1 MAKKFRPGGVS
12 PALVT
17 PFTKKDEVDEEAYR
31 KLIRFVIDDL
41 GVTGI
46 VPAGSTGEFSSLFW
60 DEQKRIIEIAVE
72 EANGKVDVMAG
83 TGTSGTKRTI
93 AMTKHAMDVGADAG
107 LIVTPY
113 YMKPTQRGLYM
124 HYSAIASKVD
134 FPIML
139 YQLPALT
146 DVVLPRMVVE
156 DLAVEHENIVGMK
169 CSWGNMAYLMEILER
184 VKPVAPEFKILCGW
198 DEIVFPAL
206 AAGVDGCILASA
218 NFIGDHWVKI
228 KKLVEAGKLEEA
240 RKAEMEIHK
249 ITRIIVKTGGAG
261 TKEALNMM
269 GVKVRKPRLPLEI
282 GGSISHELRS
292 ELRLELERLGK
303 IKVEPR
309 IALPEDPKKIEERFG
324 QIDVTA
330 ETILQKKL
338 LVGEGFFG
346 GDRPEMAHVDLLIG
360 PKDGPVGIA
369 FAKALAL
376 VKDDPSTVEGH
387 EPLLALHETNEAV
400 KPDTLLVPKVF
411 IRNLRQASMVFG
423 PVQAGVA
430 KAVTTCVQDGFIPEK
445 YVNDLVII
453 ASVFVHPTAIS
464 RNRVYVNNR
473 KATVMAIRKA
483 IENRPDLDYLFETPT
498 RHPLKNE
505 P

>member
-1 MAKKFRPGGVS
+1 MTKKFSPGGVS

-17 PFTKKDEVDEEAYR
+17 PFTKKDELDEEAYR

-60 DEQKRIIEIAVE
+60 EEQKRVIEIAVE
-72 EANGKVDVMAG
+72 EAKGKVDVMAG

-93 AMTKHAMDVGADAG
+93 EMTKHAKDIGADAA
-107 LIVTPY
+107 LVVTPY
-113 YMKPTQRGLYM
+113 YMKPTQRGLFK
-124 HYSAIASKVD
+124 HYSELANKVD

-156 DLAVEHENIVGMK
+156 DLAVEHENVVGMK

-184 VKPVAPEFKILCGW
+184 VKPVAPNFKILCGW

-206 AAGVDGCILASA
+206 AGGVDGCILASA
-218 NFIGDHWVKI
+218 NYIGDHWVKI
-228 KKLVEAGKLEEA
+228 KKLVEAGKLAEA

-249 ITRIIVKTGGAG
+249 LTRIAVKTGASGA
-261 TKEALNMM
+261 KEALNMM
-269 GVKVRKPRLPLEI
+269 GIKVRKPRLPLEI

-292 ELRLELERLGK
+292 ELRLELERIGK
-303 IKVEPR
+303 IEARPV
-309 IALPEDPKKIEERFG
+309 IDLPETPEKIEERFG
-324 QIDVTA
+324 QVEVTA
-330 ETILQKKL
+330 ETILQNKL
-338 LVGEGFFG
+338 LIGEGFFG

-369 FAKALAL
+369 FAKALAM
-376 VKDDPSTVEGH
+376 VKEDPSKIEGH
-387 EPLLALHETNEAV
+387 EPLLALLETNEAV
-400 KPDTLLVPKVF
+400 KPETLLVPKVF

-430 KAVTTCVQDGFIPEK
+430 KAVMRCVNDGFIPEK
-445 YVNDLVII
+445 YVNNMVII
-453 ASVFVHPTAIS
+453 ASVFVHPTAVS
-464 RNRVYVNNR
+464 RNRVYVNNQ
-473 KATVMAIRKA
+473 KATVMAIRNAVEKK
-483 IENRPDLDYLFETPT
+483 PGLDFLFEAPA

>member
-17 PFTKKDEVDEEAYR
+17 PFTKEDVVDEEAYR

-60 DEQKRIIEIAVE
+60 EEQKKIIEIAVE

-93 AMTKHAMDVGADAG
+93 EMTKHAMDVGADAG

-124 HYSAIASKVD
+124 HYSEIASKID

-218 NFIGDHWVKI
+218 NFIGDYWVKI

-240 RKAEMEIHK
+240 RKTELEIHK

-303 IKVEPR
+303 IKVEP
-309 IALPEDPKKIEERFG
+309 IVALPEDPKKIEERFG

-360 PKDGPVGIA
+360 PKDGPVGVA

-376 VKDDPSTVEGH
+376 VKDDPSKIEGH
-387 EPLLALHETNEAV
+387 EPLLALHDTNEAV

-430 KAVTTCVQDGFIPEK
+430 KAVTMCVQDGFIPEK

>member
-1 MAKKFRPGGVS
+1 MAKKFRPRGVS

-17 PFTKKDEVDEEAYR
+17 PFTKKDVLDEEAYR

-60 DEQKRIIEIAVE
+60 EEQQKVIEIAVD
-72 EANGKVDVMAG
+72 EAKGKVDVMAG

-93 AMTKHAMDVGADAG
+93 EMTKYAMDIGADAA
-107 LIVTPY
+107 LVVTPY
-113 YMKPTQRGLYM
+113 YMKPTQRGLFK
-124 HYSAIASKVD
+124 HYSALADKVD

-156 DLAVEHENIVGMK
+156 DLAVEHENVVGMK

-184 VKPVAPEFKILCGW
+184 VKPVAPDFKILCGW

-206 AAGVDGCILASA
+206 AGGVDGCILASA

-228 KKLVEAGKLEEA
+228 KKLVDEGKLEEA

-249 ITRIIVKTGGAG
+249 LTRIAVKTGAAG

-292 ELRLELERLGK
+292 ELRLELERIGK
-303 IKVEPR
+303 IETKP
-309 IALPEDPKKIEERFG
+309 IIGLPKAPEKIEERFG
-324 QIDVTA
+324 QVDITA
-330 ETILQKKL
+330 ETILQSKL
-338 LVGEGFFG
+338 LIGEGFFG
-346 GDRPEMAHVDLLIG
+346 GDRPEMAHIDLLLG

-376 VKDDPSTVEGH
+376 VKDDPSKIEGH
-387 EPLLALHETNEAV
+387 EPLLALLETNEAV
-400 KPDTLLVPKVF
+400 KPETVLVPKVF
-411 IRNLRQASMVFG
+411 IRNLRQAAMVFG

-430 KAVTTCVQDGFIPEK
+430 KAVIQCVKDGFIPEK
-445 YVNDLVII
+445 YVNNMVII
-453 ASVFVHPTAIS
+453 ASVFVHPTAVS

-473 KATVMAIRKA
+473 KATVMAIRNAVEKK
-483 IENRPDLDYLFETPT
+483 PDLDYLFQAPA

>member
-1 MAKKFRPGGVS
+1 MAKKFKPKGVS

-17 PFTKKDEVDEEAYR
+17 PFTKKDELDEEAYR

-60 DEQKRIIEIAVE
+60 EEQKRVIEIAVD
-72 EANGKVDVMAG
+72 EAKGKVDVMAG

-93 AMTKHAMDVGADAG
+93 EMTKHALDVGADAA
-107 LIVTPY
+107 LVVTPY
-113 YMKPTQRGLYM
+113 YMKPTQRGLFK
-124 HYSAIASKVD
+124 HYSTLADKVD

-184 VKPVAPEFKILCGW
+184 VKPVAPDFKILCGW
-198 DEIVFPAL
+198 DEIVLPAL

-228 KKLVEAGKLEEA
+228 KKLVDAGKLEEA

-249 ITRIIVKTGGAG
+249 LTRIAVKTGAVGA
-261 TKEALNMM
+261 KEALNMM
-269 GVKVRKPRLPLEI
+269 GIKVRKPRLPLEI

-292 ELRLELERLGK
+292 ELRLELERIGK
-303 IKVEPR
+303 IEVRP
-309 IALPEDPKKIEERFG
+309 IIGLPEAPEKIEERFG
-324 QIDVTA
+324 QVDVTA
-330 ETILQKKL
+330 ETILQSKL
-338 LVGEGFFG
+338 LIGEGFFG
-346 GDRPEMAHVDLLIG
+346 GDRPEMAHIDLLLG

-376 VKDDPSTVEGH
+376 VKDDPSKIEGH
-387 EPLLALHETNEAV
+387 EPLLALLETNEAV
-400 KPDTLLVPKVF
+400 KPETLLVPKVF
-411 IRNLRQASMVFG
+411 IRNLRQAAMVFG

-430 KAVTTCVQDGFIPEK
+430 KAVIQCVKDGFIPEK
-445 YVNDLVII
+445 YVNNMVII
-453 ASVFVHPTAIS
+453 ASVFVHPTAVS

-473 KATVMAIRKA
+473 KATSMAIRNA
-483 IENRPDLDYLFETPT
+483 VENKPDLDYLFQAPA

>member
-1 MAKKFRPGGVS
+1 MGKFLPGGVS

-17 PFTKKDEVDEEAYR
+17 PFTKKDELDEEAYR

-60 DEQKRIIEIAVE
+60 DEQKRVIEIAVE

-93 AMTKHAMDVGADAG
+93 EMTKFANDVGADAA
-107 LIVTPY
+107 LVVTPY
-113 YMKPTQRGLYM
+113 YMKPSQRGLYL
-124 HYSAIASKVD
+124 HYSKLAEKVD
-134 FPIML
+134 MPIML

-169 CSWGNMAYLMEILER
+169 CSWGNMPYLMEILER

-198 DEIVFPAL
+198 DEIVLPAF

-218 NFIGDHWVKI
+218 NFIGDYWVKI
-228 KKLVEAGKLEEA
+228 KKLVETGKLEEA
-240 RKAEMEIHK
+240 RKLEMEIHK
-249 ITRIIVKTGGAG
+249 ITRIIVKTGAAG
-261 TKEALNMM
+261 TKTALNMM

-292 ELRLELERLGK
+292 
-303 IKVEPR
+303 
-309 IALPEDPKKIEERFG
+309 DEERFG
-324 QIDVTA
+324 QVDVTA
-330 ETILQKKL
+330 ETILQNKL

-360 PKDGPVGIA
+360 PRDGPVGAA
-369 FAKALAL
+369 FARALAL
-376 VKDDPSTVEGH
+376 VKDDQTKVEGH
-387 EPLLALHETNEAV
+387 EPLLALLETNEAV
-400 KPDTLLVPKVF
+400 KPETILVPKVF
-411 IRNLRQASMVFG
+411 IQNLRQASMVFG
-423 PVQAGVA
+423 PVQAGVGQ
-430 KAVTTCVQDGFIPEK
+430 AVIQCIKDGFIPEK
-445 YVNDLVII
+445 YVNKLVII
-453 ASVFVHPTAIS
+453 ASVFVHPHAVS
-464 RNRVYVNNR
+464 RNRVAVNNK
-473 KATVMAIRKA
+473 KATIMAIRNA
-483 IENRPDLDYLFETPT
+483 IEGKPDLDFLFEAPA

>member
-1 MAKKFRPGGVS
+1 MVKKFIPGGVS

-17 PFTKKDEVDEEAYR
+17 PFTKKDEIDEEAYR
-31 KLIRFVIDDL
+31 RLIRFVIDDL

-60 DEQKRIIEIAVE
+60 DEQKRVIEIAVD
-72 EANGKVDVMAG
+72 EAAGKVDVIAG

-93 AMTKHAMDVGADAG
+93 EMTKHAKDVGADAS

-113 YMKPTQRGLYM
+113 YMKPSQRGLYL
-124 HYSAIASKVD
+124 HFSEIANKVD
-134 FPIML
+134 MPIML

-184 VKPVAPEFKILCGW
+184 VKPVAPDFKILCGW
-198 DEIVFPAL
+198 DEIVLPAL

-218 NFIGDHWVKI
+218 NFIGDYWMKI
-228 KKLVEAGKLEEA
+228 KELIEQGKFEEA
-240 RKAEMEIHK
+240 RKTEMEIHK
-249 ITRIIVKTGGAG
+249 ITRIIVKTGAAG
-261 TKEALNMM
+261 TKTALNLM
-269 GVKVRKPRLPLEI
+269 GIKVRKPRLPLEI

-292 ELRLELERLGK
+292 ELQLELERIGK
-303 IKVEPR
+303 IKVEP
-309 IALPEDPKKIEERFG
+309 IVALPEIPEKIEERFG

-330 ETILQKKL
+330 ETILQNKL

-346 GDRPEMAHVDLLIG
+346 GDRPEMAHIDLLIG
-360 PKDGPVGIA
+360 PRDGPVGVA
-369 FAKALAL
+369 FAKAIAM
-376 VKDDPSTVEGH
+376 VKDDPSKIEGH
-387 EPLLALHETNEAV
+387 EPLLALLETNEAV
-400 KPDTLLVPKVF
+400 KPDTVLVPKVF
-411 IRNLRQASMVFG
+411 IRNLRQAAMVFG

-430 KAVTTCVQDGFIPEK
+430 KAVIQCVKDGYLPEK
-445 YVNDLVII
+445 YVNKLVII
-453 ASVFVHPTAIS
+453 ASVFVHPHAVS

-483 IENRPDLDYLFETPT
+483 IENRPDLDFLFEAPA

>member
-1 MAKKFRPGGVS
+1 MGKFLPGGVS

-17 PFTKKDEVDEEAYR
+17 PFTKKDELDEEAYR

-60 DEQKRIIEIAVE
+60 DEQKRVIEIAVE

-93 AMTKHAMDVGADAG
+93 EMTKFANDVGADAA
-107 LIVTPY
+107 LVVTPY
-113 YMKPTQRGLYM
+113 YMKPSQRGLYL
-124 HYSAIASKVD
+124 HYSKLAEKVD
-134 FPIML
+134 MPIML

-169 CSWGNMAYLMEILER
+169 CSWGNMPYLMEILER

-198 DEIVFPAL
+198 DEIVLPAF

-218 NFIGDHWVKI
+218 NFIGDYWVKI

-240 RKAEMEIHK
+240 RKLEMEIHK
-249 ITRIIVKTGGAG
+249 ITRIIVKTGAAG
-261 TKEALNMM
+261 TKTALNMMM

-292 ELRLELERLGK
+292 ELRLMLEAIGK
-303 IKVEPR
+303 VKVEPV
-309 IALPEDPKKIEERFG
+309 IGLPEAPEKIVERFG
-324 QIDVTA
+324 QVDVTA
-330 ETILQKKL
+330 ETILQNKL

-346 GDRPEMAHVDLLIG
+346 GDRPEMAHL
-360 PKDGPVGIA
+360 
-369 FAKALAL
+369 L
-376 VKDDPSTVEGH
+376 VK
-387 EPLLALHETNEAV
+387 
-400 KPDTLLVPKVF
+400 
-411 IRNLRQASMVFG
+411 ASS
-423 PVQAGVA
+423 VA
-430 KAVTTCVQDGFIPEK
+430 IDQKW
-445 YVNDLVII
+445 L
-453 ASVFVHPTAIS
+453 
-464 RNRVYVNNR
+464 
-473 KATVMAIRKA
+473 M
-483 IENRPDLDYLFETPT
+483 
-498 RHPLKNE
+498 
-505 P
+505 

>member
-1 MAKKFRPGGVS
+1 
-12 PALVT
+12 
-17 PFTKKDEVDEEAYR
+17 DY
-31 KLIRFVIDDL
+31 
-41 GVTGI
+41 
-46 VPAGSTGEFSSLFW
+46 
-60 DEQKRIIEIAVE
+60 
-72 EANGKVDVMAG
+72 
-83 TGTSGTKRTI
+83 
-93 AMTKHAMDVGADAG
+93 
-107 LIVTPY
+107 
-113 YMKPTQRGLYM
+113 
-124 HYSAIASKVD
+124 
-134 FPIML
+134 
-139 YQLPALT
+139 
-146 DVVLPRMVVE
+146 
-156 DLAVEHENIVGMK
+156 
-169 CSWGNMAYLMEILER
+169 
-184 VKPVAPEFKILCGW
+184 
-198 DEIVFPAL
+198 
-206 AAGVDGCILASA
+206 
-218 NFIGDHWVKI
+218 WVKI
-228 KKLVEAGKLEEA
+228 KKLVEAGKIEEA
-240 RKAEMEIHK
+240 RKTEMEVHK
-249 ITRIIVKTGGAG
+249 IARIIVKTGGAG

-269 GVKVRKPRLPLEI
+269 GIKVRKPRLPLEI

-376 VKDDPSTVEGH
+376 VKDDQSKVEGH

-430 KAVTTCVQDGFIPEK
+430 KAVTKCVQDGFIPEK

-453 ASVFVHPTAIS
+453 ASVFVHPTAVS

>member
-1 MAKKFRPGGVS
+1 MTKKFVPGGVS

-17 PFTKKDEVDEEAYR
+17 PFTKEDEIDEEAYR

-41 GVTGI
+41 EVTGI

-60 DEQKRIIEIAVE
+60 EEQKKIIEIAVD
-72 EANGKVDVMAG
+72 EADGKVDVMAG

-93 AMTKHAMDVGADAG
+93 ELTKYAKDVGADAA

-113 YMKPTQRGLYM
+113 YMKPTQRGLHM
-124 HYSAIASKVD
+124 HYSEIAENVD
-134 FPIML
+134 FPILL

-146 DVVLPRMVVE
+146 DVILPRMVVE

-198 DEIVFPAL
+198 DEIVLPAL

-218 NFIGDHWVKI
+218 NFIGDYWMKI
-228 KKLVEAGKLEEA
+228 KKLIDAGKIEEA
-240 RKAEMEIHK
+240 RKTEMEIHK
-249 ITRIIVKTGGAG
+249 IARIIVKTGAAG
-261 TKEALNMM
+261 TKSALDMM
-269 GVKVRKPRLPLEI
+269 GIKVRKPRLPLEI

-292 ELRLELERLGK
+292 ELQLELERIGK
-303 IKVEPR
+303 VKVEP
-309 IALPEDPKKIEERFG
+309 IVALPEDKKKIEERFG
-324 QIDVTA
+324 QVDVTA

-346 GDRPEMAHVDLLIG
+346 GDRQEMAHVDLLIG

-369 FAKALAL
+369 FSKALAL
-376 VKDDPSTVEGH
+376 VKDDPTTIEGH

-430 KAVTTCVQDGFIPEK
+430 KAVTQCVKDGYIPEK

-453 ASVFVHPTAIS
+453 ASVFVHPTAVS

>member
-1 MAKKFRPGGVS
+1 MGKKFLPGGVS

-17 PFTKKDEVDEEAYR
+17 PFTKKDELDEEAYR

-60 DEQKRIIEIAVE
+60 DEQKRVIEIAVE

-93 AMTKHAMDVGADAG
+93 EMTKFANDVGADAA
-107 LIVTPY
+107 LVVTPY
-113 YMKPTQRGLYM
+113 YMKPSQRGLYQ
-124 HYSAIASKVD
+124 HYSKLAETVD
-134 FPIML
+134 MPIML

-218 NFIGDHWVKI
+218 NFIGDYWVKI

-240 RKAEMEIHK
+240 RKLEMKIHK
-249 ITRIIVKTGGAG
+249 ITRIIVKTGAAG

-292 ELRLELERLGK
+292 ELRLMLEAIGK
-303 IKVEPR
+303 IKVEPV
-309 IALPEDPKKIEERFG
+309 IGLPETPEKIEERFG

-330 ETILQKKL
+330 ETILQNKL

-360 PKDGPVGIA
+360 PRDGPVGVA

-376 VKDDPSTVEGH
+376 VKDDPTKIEGH
-387 EPLLALHETNEAV
+387 EPLLALLETNEAV
-400 KPDTLLVPKVF
+400 KPETLLVPKVF

-423 PVQAGVA
+423 PVQAGVG
-430 KAVTTCVQDGFIPEK
+430 KAVIQCVKDGFIPEK
-445 YVNDLVII
+445 YVNKLVII
-453 ASVFVHPTAIS
+453 ASVFVHPTAVS
-464 RNRVYVNNR
+464 RNRVAVNNR
-473 KATVMAIRKA
+473 KATVMAIRNALEGK
-483 IENRPDLDYLFETPT
+483 PDLDFLFEAPA

>member
-1 MAKKFRPGGVS
+1 MGKFIPGGVS

-17 PFTKKDEVDEEAYR
+17 PFNKKRDKVDEEAYR

-60 DEQKRIIEIAVE
+60 DEQKRVIEIAVD
-72 EANGKVDVMAG
+72 EADGKVDVISG
-83 TGTSGTKRTI
+83 TGTSGTLRTI
-93 AMTKHAMDVGADAG
+93 EMTKHAMDVGADAA

-113 YMKPTQRGLYM
+113 YMKPSQRGLFK
-124 HYSAIASKVD
+124 HYSKIAEKVD

-146 DVVLPRMVVE
+146 DVTLPRMVVE

-184 VKPVAPEFKILCGW
+184 VKPVAPDFKILCGW

-218 NFIGDHWVKI
+218 NFLGDYWVKI
-228 KKLVEAGKLEEA
+228 KKLVEANKIEEA
-240 RKAEMEIHK
+240 RKTEMEIHK
-249 ITRIIVKTGGAG
+249 ITRIIVKTGAAG
-261 TKEALNMM
+261 TKEALKMM
-269 GVKVRKPRLPLEI
+269 GIKVGKARLPLEI

-292 ELRLELERLGK
+292 ELRKELERIG
-303 IKVEPR
+303 KVEAEP
-309 IALPEDPKKIEERFG
+309 IIPLPEEPEKIEERFG
-324 QIDVTA
+324 QVDVTA
-330 ETILQKKL
+330 ETILQNKL

-346 GDRPEMAHVDLLIG
+346 GDRHEMAHIDLLIG
-360 PKDGPVGIA
+360 PKDGPVGAA
-369 FAKALAL
+369 FARAIAM
-376 VKDDPSTVEGH
+376 VKENPEEIEGH
-387 EPLLALHETNEAV
+387 EPLLAILDTNEAV
-400 KPDTLLVPKVF
+400 KPETVLIPKVF

-423 PVQAGVA
+423 PAQAGVA
-430 KAVTTCVQDGFIPEK
+430 EGVVKCVKEGFIPEK

-453 ASVFVHPTAIS
+453 ASVFVHPQAIS

-473 KATVMAIRKA
+473 KATEMAIRKA
-483 IENRPDLDYLFETPT
+483 VENRPTLDELFESSA

>member
-1 MAKKFRPGGVS
+1 MGKFLPGGVS

-17 PFTKKDEVDEEAYR
+17 TFTKKDELDEEAYR

-60 DEQKRIIEIAVE
+60 EEQKRVIEIAVE

-93 AMTKHAMDVGADAG
+93 EMTKFANDVGANAA
-107 LIVTPY
+107 LVVTPY
-113 YMKPTQRGLYM
+113 YMKPSQRGLYQ
-124 HYSAIASKVD
+124 HYSELANKVD
-134 FPIML
+134 MPIML

-169 CSWGNMAYLMEILER
+169 CSWGSMPYLMEILER

-198 DEIVFPAL
+198 DEIVLPAL

-218 NFIGDHWVKI
+218 NFIGDYWVKI
-228 KKLVEAGKLEEA
+228 KKLVEQGKLEEA
-240 RKAEMEIHK
+240 RELEMKIHK
-249 ITRIIVKTGGAG
+249 ITRIIVKTGAAG
-261 TKEALNMM
+261 TKTALNMM

-292 ELRLELERLGK
+292 ELRLTLEAIGK
-303 IKVEPR
+303 IKAEPV
-309 IALPEDPKKIEERFG
+309 IGLPEAPEKIVERFG
-324 QIDVTA
+324 QVDVTA
-330 ETILQKKL
+330 ETILQNKL

-360 PKDGPVGIA
+360 PRDGPVGIA

-376 VKDDPSTVEGH
+376 VKDDQSKIEGH
-387 EPLLALHETNEAV
+387 EPLLALLETNEAV
-400 KPDTLLVPKVF
+400 KPETLLVPKVF

-423 PVQAGVA
+423 PVQAGVG
-430 KAVTTCVQDGFIPEK
+430 KAVIQCIKDGFIPEK
-445 YVNDLVII
+445 YVNKLVII
-453 ASVFVHPTAIS
+453 ASVFVHPHAVS
-464 RNRVYVNNR
+464 RNRVAVNNQ
-473 KATVMAIRKA
+473 KATVMAIRNA
-483 IENRPDLDYLFETPT
+483 IENKPDLDYLFQAPA

>member
-1 MAKKFRPGGVS
+1 MGKKFVPGGVS

-17 PFTKKDEVDEEAYR
+17 PFTKKDELDEEAYR
-31 KLIRFVIDDL
+31 RLIRFVIDDL

-46 VPAGSTGEFSSLFW
+46 VPAGSTGEFSSLLW
-60 DEQKRIIEIAVE
+60 EEQKRVIEIAVD
-72 EANGKVDVMAG
+72 EANGKVNVMAG
-83 TGTSGTKRTI
+83 TGTSGTKRTLE
-93 AMTKHAMDVGADAG
+93 MTKHANDVGADAA
-107 LIVTPY
+107 LIITPY
-113 YMKPTQRGLYM
+113 YMKPSQRGLFL
-124 HYSAIASKVD
+124 HYSKIAEKVD
-134 FPIML
+134 MPIML

-184 VKPVAPEFKILCGW
+184 VKPVAPNFKILCGW

-218 NFIGDHWVKI
+218 NFIGDHWMKI
-228 KKLVEAGKLEEA
+228 KKLVDQGKLFEA

-249 ITRIIVKTGGAG
+249 ITRIIVKTGAAG

-269 GVKVRKPRLPLEI
+269 GIKVRKPRLPLEI

-292 ELRLELERLGK
+292 ELRIELERIGK
-303 IKVEPR
+303 IKVEP
-309 IALPEDPKKIEERFG
+309 IVALPEEPAKIEERFG
-324 QIDVTA
+324 QVEVTA
-330 ETILQKKL
+330 ETILQNKL

-360 PKDGPVGIA
+360 PKDGPVGEA
-369 FAKALAL
+369 FAKAIAM
-376 VKDDPSTVEGH
+376 VKDDPTKIEGH
-387 EPLLALHETNEAV
+387 EPLLALLETNEAV
-400 KPDTLLVPKVF
+400 KPETVLIPKVF

-430 KAVTTCVQDGFIPEK
+430 KAVVQCVKDGFIPEK

-453 ASVFVHPTAIS
+453 ASVFVHPHAVS

-483 IENRPDLDYLFETPT
+483 VENKPDLDFLFEAPT

>member
-1 MAKKFRPGGVS
+1 MAKFLPGGVS

-17 PFTKKDEVDEEAYR
+17 PFTKKDELDEEAYR

-93 AMTKHAMDVGADAG
+93 AMTKHAKDVGADAA
-107 LIVTPY
+107 LVITPY
-113 YMKPTQRGLYM
+113 YMKPTQRGLYK
-124 HYSAIASKVD
+124 HYSTLADKVD
-134 FPIML
+134 LPIML

-146 DVVLPRMVVE
+146 DVILPRMVVE

-169 CSWGNMAYLMEILER
+169 CSWGSMPYLMEILER
-184 VKPVAPEFKILCGW
+184 VKPVAPDFKILCGW

-228 KKLVEAGKLEEA
+228 KKLVDAGKFVEA

-249 ITRIIVKTGGAG
+249 LTRIAVKTGGAG
-261 TKEALNMM
+261 AKEALNMM
-269 GVKVRKPRLPLEI
+269 GIKVRKPRLPLEI
-282 GGSISHELRS
+282 GGSITHELRS
-292 ELRLELERLGK
+292 ELRLELERIGK
-303 IKVEPR
+303 IKKEVK
-309 IALPEDPKKIEERFG
+309 IALPETKEKIEERFG
-324 QIDVTA
+324 AVEVTL
-330 ETILQKKL
+330 ETILQNKL

-360 PKDGPVGIA
+360 PRDGPVGVA
-369 FAKALAL
+369 FAKGIAL

-387 EPLLALHETNEAV
+387 EPLLALLETNESV
-400 KPDTLLVPKVF
+400 KPETLLVPKVF
-411 IRNLRQASMVFG
+411 IRNLRQAAMVFG
-423 PVQAGVA
+423 PVQSGVA
-430 KAVTTCVQDGFIPEK
+430 KAVIECVKDGFIPEK
-445 YVNDLVII
+445 YVKDLVII
-453 ASVFVHPTAIS
+453 ASVFVHPTAVS
-464 RNRVYVNNR
+464 RNRVYVNNK
-473 KATVMAIRKA
+473 KATAMAIKNA
-483 IENRPDLDYLFETPT
+483 IEGKPDLDYLFDAPG